1 MKQYLFKTS
10 LGMKY
15 YNCKKWWIDNRLVRD
30 EIIEGESVNG
40 ALSEYVK
47 MLDEKYSIDVSK
59 TALKNK
65 EKMYRDFKN
74 GESRQV
80 GYVLTGSTE
89 FDCDRIKWVK
99 QYIEIWVEIFE
110 INRAVFE

>member
-1 MKQYLFKTS
+1 MKKYLFKTS
-10 LGMKY
+10 LGMKH

-30 EIIEGESVNG
+30 EIIEADSVQK
-40 ALSEYVK
+40 ALDKYVA

-65 EKMYRDFKN
+65 EKMYRDLKT
-74 GESRQV
+74 GETVQV

-89 FDCDRIKWVK
+89 FDCDRVKWVR

-110 INRAVFE
+110 INRADF